1 MKIKELKISNIL
13 SFAHKE
19 DIEDATPI
27 IFNDDLNILIGE
39 NGSGKSTTL
48 EVINFIFKKV
58 IFKQSDFRE
67 DIYENKESRQNEIK
81 DILNFS
87 SNNNFNEFKLNKNW
101 NYPNKER
108 KIKIKIELEEIDQH
122 NIKIIEDNYDK
133 LKEISEEYSR
143 NSLNN
148 QSFSNELNI
157 IIVDISIIVK
167 DDNSIVIKESQSTKE
182 FLYLEKFNL
191 FKNLIRI
198 YNLENENKIEELK
211 DTFVM
216 LGAYRN
222 YENFNLDVNTA
233 SSISYQKQKIEQQN
247 FNKGMSTV
255 EKEEPSIFK
264 FVMFTIAEKHKKI
277 RMENHLNQE
286 SSFEKINDRDNL
298 VKKINEKLS
307 LINLK
312 IKLDYANRNSTD
324 QYTFKFI
331 TNNREVDIKNLSAGQ
346 KAILHLV
353 FESYGRNDLKGGVV
367 IIDEPEIHLHY
378 QFQHEYIKILN
389 EIKKEQQCQYVL
401 VTHSEALINSKSI
414 EFVKRFYL
422 DENKNSTVVSP
433 EIKGDDK
440 NSIKILDNY
449 RSTHAFFCNKVL
461 LVEGETDK
469 YFFQEYIKSKYPVK
483 INQIA
488 VLDVMGKGQYEKWK
502 DFFEKFKI
510 EVYFIGDFDNA
521 VGFKILTK
529 KQLDTAKKEIK
540 KSFIKKMGKEI
551 DAGESS
557 KDGQKFIQLVWEYF
571 EEDSE
576 GVNKKEE
583 IKNLLKYLKSRH
595 VSYKEIVENLRKN
608 KDWDSIKNKIEEKYK
623 EGIFILQKGDLES
636 YLNKKKGL
644 DEVINFCNENLKSY
658 EDEEIKNIFQNIF
671 DENK

>member
-67 DIYENKESRQNEIK
+67 DVYENRESKQQDVIK

-108 KIKIKIELEEIDQH
+108 KIKIKIELEEIDKH
-122 NIKIIEDNYDK
+122 NIKIIEDNYDE
-133 LKEISEEYSR
+133 LKKISEKYSR
-143 NSLNN
+143 NLLNN
-148 QSFSNELNI
+148 QSINNDLNN
-157 IIVDISIIVK
+157 IIVDINIIVE
-167 DDNSIVIKESQSTKE
+167 DDNSIIIKESQSTKE

-198 YNLENENKIEELK
+198 YNLENKNKTEELK

-222 YENFNLDVNTA
+222 YENFNLDVNMI
-233 SSISYQKQKIEQQN
+233 SSIQQKQEIQKQS
-247 FNKGMSTV
+247 FNKGISTV
-255 EKEEPSIFK
+255 EKEEPPIFK
-264 FVMFTIAEKHKKI
+264 SVMFIIAE
-277 RMENHLNQE
+277 NHRALSKNKGDDE
-286 SSFEKINDRDNL
+286 AFDEIGEKDEL
-298 VKKINEKLS
+298 CKKINEKIS

-312 IKLDYANRNSTD
+312 IKLAYTNEKRSRD

-331 TNNREVDIKNLSAGQ
+331 TNSNREVDIKNLSAGQ

-389 EIKKEQQCQYVL
+389 EIKKEQQCQYIL

-422 DENKNSTVVSP
+422 DENKNSAVVSP

-502 DFFEKFKI
+502 DFFKKFKI

-521 VGFKILTK
+521 VGFEILTK

-540 KSFIKKMGKEI
+540 ESFIKK
-551 DAGESS
+551 
-557 KDGQKFIQLVWEYF
+557 WERKLMQ
-571 EEDSE
+571 EKALKM
-576 GVNKKEE
+576 V
-583 IKNLLKYLKSRH
+583 KNLF
-595 VSYKEIVENLRKN
+595 N
-608 KDWDSIKNKIEEKYK
+608 
-623 EGIFILQKGDLES
+623 
-636 YLNKKKGL
+636 
-644 DEVINFCNENLKSY
+644 
-658 EDEEIKNIFQNIF
+658 
-671 DENK
+671 